1 MRISS
6 GQTNWQRLILS
17 IEENDWFTSELRD
30 VRREPLFLEQI
41 AALGITSER
50 LEEALAGLDYAL
62 SKQPEVFPK
71 VPFTSFSRA
80 SLHIEG
86 LPPLRVF
93 FVYDAILVKLISV
106 EFTE

>member
-1 MRISS
+1 MS
-6 GQTNWQRLILS
+6 
-17 IEENDWFTSELRD
+17 EPDWFTSPLRE

-41 AALGITSER
+41 AALGIDSRR

-62 SKQPEVFPK
+62 SKRPEVFPQA
-71 VPFTSFSRA
+71 PLTPFSRA
-80 SLHIEG
+80 LLYIEG

-93 FVYDAILVKLISV
+93 FTYDAVQVKLICV